1 MGLPLK
7 ENIMALTQAS
17 SLSTDQAAYDRLAYF
32 ALRSELLFDQAADV
46 QPTNQSMPGSSVI
59 FTIFA
64 DLAEATSTLAETTDI
79 TPVAM
84 SDSQVTVTLAE
95 YGNTINTTAK
105 LRGTSFLDVDA
116 AAANLIGYNAGDS
129 IDKVVRD
136 VLAGGTNVAYGGG
149 GSTDPTGRTSVAAED
164 IIEAN
169 DIRKQTAALRAA
181 NVATFNGYYMG
192 YIHPDVSYD
201 LRRETG
207 NASWNAPHVNVDTMN
222 IYNGEIGTFESVR
235 FIETP
240 RAKVFADASNGTAST
255 GTIDVYCTH
264 IMGRQA
270 LAKAYSQVDGNG
282 MVPKVVRG
290 PVVDSLMRF
299 NPIGWYWLGGY
310 GRFREASLRRIESSS
325 SIGANAA

>member
-1 MGLPLK
+1 
-7 ENIMALTQAS
+7 MAISQAS
-17 SLSTDQAAYDRLAYF
+17 SLSVDQSAYDRLAYF
-32 ALRSELLFDQAADV
+32 ALRSEMLFDQAADV
-46 QPTNQSMPGSSVI
+46 QATNQAMPGAAVI
-59 FTIFA
+59 FTIFSE
-64 DLAEATSTLAETTDI
+64 LAAATSTLSETADL
-79 TPVAM
+79 TPATM
-84 SDSQVTVTLAE
+84 ADSQVTVTLAE
-95 YGNTINTTAK
+95 YGNTVATTAK
-105 LRGTSFLDVDA
+105 LRGLAFLDVDA

-129 IDKVVRD
+129 MDQVVRE

-149 GSTDPTGRTSVAAED
+149 GSSDPSSRVTVAAED

-207 NASWNAPHVNVDTMN
+207 NASWNAPHVNVDTAN

-240 RAKVFADASNGTAST
+240 RAKVFTDASNGTST
-255 GTIDVYCTH
+255 TGSIDVYCTH

-270 LAKAYSQVDGNG
+270 LAKAYSQIDGNG
-282 MVPKVVRG
+282 VVPKVVRG

-310 GRFREASLRRIESSS
+310 GRFREASLRRVESSS
-325 SIGANAA
+325 SIGAN

>member
-1 MGLPLK
+1 
-7 ENIMALTQAS
+7 MALTQAS

-32 ALRSELLFDQAADV
+32 ALRSEMLFDQAADV

-64 DLAEATSTLAETTDI
+64 DLAEATSTLAETTDV

-149 GSTDPTGRTSVAAED
+149 GSNDPTGRTSVAADD

-169 DIRKQTAALRAA
+169 DVRKQTAALRAA

-240 RAKVFADASNGTAST
+240 RAKVFADASNGTSST

-325 SIGANAA
+325 SIGVNA

>member
-1 MGLPLK
+1 
-7 ENIMALTQAS
+7 MALTQAS

-310 GRFREASLRRIESSS
+310 GRFREASLRRVESSS
-325 SIGANAA
+325 SIGTNA

>member
-1 MGLPLK
+1 
-7 ENIMALTQAS
+7 MAVTQAS
-17 SLSTDQAAYDRLAYF
+17 SLSVDQAAYDRLAYF

-46 QPTNQSMPGSSVI
+46 QATNQAMPGSSVI
-59 FTIFA
+59 FTIFSEMA
-64 DLAEATSTLAETTDI
+64 AATSTISETSDL
-79 TPVAM
+79 TPVTMA
-84 SDSQVTVTLAE
+84 DSQVTVTLAE
-95 YGNTINTTAK
+95 YGNTVNTTAK

-116 AAANLIGYNAGDS
+116 VAANLIGYNAGNS
-129 IDKVVRD
+129 IDQVVSA
-136 VLAGGTNVAYGGG
+136 VLAGGTNVVYGGG
-149 GSTDPTGRTSVAAED
+149 GSSDPTSTVTIQAED

-169 DIRKQTAALRAA
+169 DVRKVTAALRGA

-201 LRRETG
+201 LRKETG
-207 NASWNAPHVNVDTMN
+207 NASWNAPHINVDTAN

-240 RAKVFADASNGTAST
+240 RAPLAANASNGTSTT
-255 GTIDVYCTH
+255 GTIDVYGTL

-270 LAKAYSQVDGNG
+270 LAKAYSMVDGNG
-282 MVPKVVRG
+282 VVPKVVRG

-310 GRFREASLRRIESSS
+310 GRFREASLRRIDSSS
-325 SIGANAA
+325 SIGSNAS

>member
-1 MGLPLK
+1 
-7 ENIMALTQAS
+7 
-17 SLSTDQAAYDRLAYF
+17 
-32 ALRSELLFDQAADV
+32 
-46 QPTNQSMPGSSVI
+46 
-59 FTIFA
+59 
-64 DLAEATSTLAETTDI
+64 
-79 TPVAM
+79 
-84 SDSQVTVTLAE
+84 
-95 YGNTINTTAK
+95 
-105 LRGTSFLDVDA
+105 
-116 AAANLIGYNAGDS
+116 LIGYNAGIS
-129 IDKVVRD
+129 IDTVVQG
-136 VLAGGTNVAYGGG
+136 VLAAGTNVAYGGG
-149 GSTDPTGRTSVAAED
+149 GSTDPTSRESVAVED

-169 DIRKQTAALRAA
+169 DVRKQTAALRAA

-207 NASWNAPHVNVDTMN
+207 NASWNAPHVNVDTAN

-240 RAKVFADASNGTAST
+240 RAKVFANASNGTAST

-270 LAKAYSQVDGNG
+270 LAKAYSQIDGNG
-282 MVPKVVRG
+282 AFAKVVRG

-310 GRFREASLRRIESSS
+310 GRFREAALERIESSS
-325 SIGANAA
+325 SIAVNV

>member
-1 MGLPLK
+1 MSY
-7 ENIMALTQAS
+7 TQQS
-17 SLSTDQAAYDRLAYF
+17 SVDTDQAAYDRLAYF

-64 DLAEATSTLAETTDI
+64 DLAEATSTLAETTDV

-136 VLAGGTNVAYGGG
+136 VLAGGDNVAYGGG
-149 GSTDPTGRTSVAAED
+149 GSSDPSSRVTVAAED

-201 LRRETG
+201 FRSSTDAAAWRTPANYVDPTG
-207 NASWNAPHVNVDTMN
+207 
-222 IYNGEIGTFESVR
+222 IYNGEIGKFESVR

-240 RAKVFADASNGTAST
+240 RAKVFSNASNGSGST
-255 GTIDVYCTH
+255 GTVDVYCTH
-264 IMGRQA
+264 VMGRQA
-270 LAKAYSQVDGNG
+270 LAKAYSTTDGNG
-282 MVPKVVRG
+282 AMPKIVRG
-290 PVVDSLMRF
+290 NVTDILMRLQ
-299 NPIGWYWLGGY
+299 PLGWYWLGGY

-325 SIGANAA
+325 SIGTNS

>member
-1 MGLPLK
+1 
-7 ENIMALTQAS
+7 MAYTQAS

-32 ALRSELLFDQAADV
+32 ALRSEMLFDQAADV

-64 DLAEATSTLAETTDI
+64 DLAEATSTLAEATDI

-136 VLAGGTNVAYGGG
+136 VLAAGTNVAYGGG
-149 GSTDPTGRTSVAAED
+149 GSTDPTSRESVAVED

-169 DIRKQTAALRAA
+169 DVRKQTAALRAA

-240 RAKVFADASNGTAST
+240 RAKVFADASDGTSTT

-325 SIGANAA
+325 SIGVNA

>member
-1 MGLPLK
+1 
-7 ENIMALTQAS
+7 MAISQVS
-17 SLSTDQAAYDRLAYF
+17 SLSVDQSAYDRLAYF
-32 ALRSELLFDQAADV
+32 ALRSEMLFDQAADV
-46 QPTNQSMPGSSVI
+46 QATNQAMPGAAVI
-59 FTIFA
+59 FTIFSE
-64 DLAEATSTLAETTDI
+64 LAAATSTLSETADL
-79 TPVAM
+79 TPATM
-84 SDSQVTVTLAE
+84 ADSQVTVTLAE
-95 YGNTINTTAK
+95 YGNTVATTAK
-105 LRGTSFLDVDA
+105 LRGLAFLDVDA

-129 IDKVVRD
+129 LDQVVRE
-136 VLAGGTNVAYGGG
+136 VLAAGTNVAYGGG
-149 GSTDPTGRTSVAAED
+149 GSSDPSSRVTVAAED

-207 NASWNAPHVNVDTMN
+207 NASWNAPHVAVDTQN

-240 RAKVFADASNGTAST
+240 RAKVFTDASNGTST
-255 GTIDVYCTH
+255 TGAVDVYCTH

-270 LAKAYSQVDGNG
+270 LAKAYSQIDGNG
-282 MVPKVVRG
+282 VVPKVVRG

-325 SIGANAA
+325 SIGVNV

>member
-1 MGLPLK
+1 
-7 ENIMALTQAS
+7 MANETTTS
-17 SLSTDQAAYDRLAYF
+17 SLSVDQTAFDRIAYF

-46 QPTNQSMPGSSVI
+46 QATNQAMPGSSVI
-59 FTIFA
+59 FTIFSE
-64 DLAEATSTLAETTDI
+64 LAAATSTLTETSDL
-79 TPVAM
+79 TPATM
-84 SDSQVTVTLAE
+84 GDSQVTVTLAE
-95 YGNTINTTAK
+95 YGNTVQTTAK
-105 LRGTSFLDVDA
+105 LRGTAFLDVDA
-116 AAANLIGYNAGDS
+116 TAANLIGYNAGLS
-129 IDKVVRD
+129 IDTVVQA
-136 VLAGGTNVAYGGG
+136 VLGAGTNVAYATGGAAV
-149 GSTDPTGRTSVAAED
+149 PTSRESVKVDA
-164 IIEAN
+164 ILTAN
-169 DIRKQTAALRAA
+169 DVRKQTAALRSA

-207 NASWNAPHVNVDTMN
+207 NASWNAPHVNVDTAG

-240 RAKVFADASNGTAST
+240 RAPLAANASNGTSTT
-255 GTIDVYCTH
+255 GTIDVYGTL

-282 MVPKVVRG
+282 VVPKVVRG

-310 GRFREASLRRIESSS
+310 GRFREASLRRIDSSS
-325 SIGANAA
+325 SIGSNAS